1 MFIVRRWKK
10 KDNLTGLLN
19 GWRGTECQK
28 LRLLLFWVLFFLL
41 NSTSWKT
48 VSSHLVLTEWIIV
61 WISDGHICQ
70 LLCVPQNTTVI
81 FSLLTLDISSLKI
94 SPSHLPSSYYLL
106 LLPSSLLPWVF
117 LMSCPKTGASP
128 ECCGGGQRE
137 RQIGM
142 LQRRQDVQGGLLR
155 VGQRS
160 WGVPEASFIALVKL
174 FSTLQE
180 TLIPFQFY

>member
-1 MFIVRRWKK
+1 MPKTQVTS
-10 KDNLTGLLN
+10 LLGLILSVKFHFL
-19 GWRGTECQK
+19 EDSKQS
-28 LRLLLFWVLFFLL
+28 FSADWV
-41 NSTSWKT
+41 NNCMGQWWTYMPVT
-48 VSSHLVLTEWIIV
+48 V
-61 WISDGHICQ
+61 
-70 LLCVPQNTTVI
+70 VPQNTTVI

-94 SPSHLPSSYYLL
+94 SPSHLSSSYYLL
-106 LLPSSLLPWVF
+106 LLPSSLLPWMF
-117 LMSCPKTGASP
+117 LMSRPKTGASP

-137 RQIGM
+137 KQIGM
-142 LQRRQDVQGGLLR
+142 RQRRQDVQGGLLR